1 MARRLTLEGNN
12 TLLIQD
18 HLSGSQLE
26 IYYRLPT
33 TQERTNYTNMSVTRK
48 NGKVKF
54 QHSEARMKFGAE
66 IITGFRDGDFEV
78 AVNDG
83 FKPIS
88 SDPNSPN
95 YQPDWK
101 ARIKDVAP
109 DIIELLALR
118 VFEASVAV
126 GEPDEPDVDD
136 KDTTDQ
142 D

>member
-26 IYYRLPT
+26 IYYRQPT
-33 TQERTNYTNMSVTRK
+33 TQERTNFMNMSVTRK

-54 QHSEARMKFGAE
+54 QHSEARLKYGAD
-66 IITGFRDGDFEV
+66 IMTGFRDGDFEV
-78 AVNDG
+78 SVDG
-83 FKPIS
+83 VFKPIS

-101 ARIKDVAP
+101 DRVKGMAH

-126 GEPDEPDVDD
+126 GEPDEED

>member
-1 MARRLTLEGNN
+1 
-12 TLLIQD
+12 
-18 HLSGSQLE
+18 
-26 IYYRLPT
+26 
-33 TQERTNYTNMSVTRK
+33 MSVTRK

-54 QHSEARMKFGAE
+54 QHSEARMHFGTE
-66 IITGFRDGDFEV
+66 IMTGFRDGDFEI
-78 AVNDG
+78 AVNGG

-95 YQPDWK
+95 YQSDWK
-101 ARIKDVAP
+101 ERIKDVAP

-118 VFEASVAV
+118 VFESSVAV
-126 GEPDEPDVDD
+126 GEPDEDV